1 MKFNLRGI
9 LPGIISSLL
18 LGLVLFGILPGYFI
32 YGISLS
38 FAYGSAKWGEKK
50 YAIVN
55 FVLFL
60 LLASLFF
67 GFRIDLVEIY
77 LLAIYGILLGQGF
90 YQQRSAAL
98 IFVPSTIFLY
108 GSTLLMIV
116 LQRRFLGVDMLS
128 NMEELY
134 LKQLATNFQDAGM
147 IAQLKLILSE
157 YGSTLLFLVTVF
169 QNLLICWIVQGVLKL
184 AKLPSR
190 FKLEEFR
197 LQGMGTLQLA
207 GLFLFAYL
215 GASILGLSTRIAMMS
230 LLIFLCAFYFVQ
242 GISLLIY
249 ALKKKQRGAIFIA
262 VLVVLAATLPFAQ
275 LFLVIMG
282 MIDQFRDFRKLEQ
295 KS

>member
-9 LPGIISSLL
+9 VPGIISFFL

-32 YGISLS
+32 YGTSLA
-38 FAYGSAKWGEKK
+38 FAYAGAKWGEKK
-50 YAIVN
+50 YALVN
-55 FVLFL
+55 FVLFFL
-60 LLASLFF
+60 SASLLF

-77 LLAIYGILLGQGF
+77 LLALYGVLLGQGF
-90 YQQRSAAL
+90 YHQRSPAL

-108 GSTLLMIV
+108 ASTLLMIV
-116 LQRRFLGVDMLS
+116 LQRKFQGVDMLS
-128 NMEELY
+128 NMEALY
-134 LKQLATNFQDAGM
+134 LKQLATNFRDASM
-147 IAQLKLILSE
+147 IAQLKLILSD

-184 AKLPSR
+184 AKVPVS

-215 GASILGLSTRIAMMS
+215 GASFLGLSVRIAMMS

-249 ALKKKQRGAIFIA
+249 ALKKKKRGSVFIA
-262 VLVVLAATLPFAQ
+262 ILVVLAATLPFAQ